1 MRKQVGLIII
11 FAILVGLL
19 ASYLVLNLTSTPNSS
34 EAASTKLSSALSTE
48 VNLLTSDGI
57 SLNAHYY
64 PPMNSESETVTLL
77 LLHGAYEDSNS
88 WNDFR
93 KIAQDEG
100 YAVFTVDF
108 RGHGH
113 SDGEKTFVEAM
124 DNDVDAA
131 LDWLEN
137 SLGVSEQQIALMGES
152 LGANLALRAGAR
164 HPEIPAVILLS
175 PGMLLWKISISEAIV
190 SYGSRPLL
198 LVASEE
204 DGYPAATVR
213 QLDEQARGFHE
224 LLLFPGAEHGTKML
238 EANPNLSLQML
249 TWLQESVP

>member
-1 MRKQVGLIII
+1 VRKQVGLIII

-19 ASYLVLNLTSTPNSS
+19 GSYLVLNLTSTANSS
-34 EAASTKLSSALSTE
+34 ESASTKLSSTLSTE

-64 PPMNSESETVTLL
+64 PPMNSKSETVTLL

-137 SLGVSEQQIALMGES
+137 SLGVSEQQIALVGES

-175 PGMLLWKISISEAIV
+175 PGMLLWKIGINEAIV

-198 LVASEE
+198 LVASKE

-213 QLDEQARGFHE
+213 QLDEQAQGFHE
-224 LLLFPGAEHGTKML
+224 LLLFPGAEHGTKMF

-249 TWLQESVP
+249 NWLQKSVP

>member
-1 MRKQVGLIII
+1 MKNFIVIVLL
-11 FAILVGLL
+11 ALLLVGCG
-19 ASYLVLNLTSTPNSS
+19 TSEDAIQTAIAETETAEPT
-34 EAASTKLSSALSTE
+34 ETFIPTSTE
-48 VNLLTSDGI
+48 VNLLTPDGI
-57 SLNAHYY
+57 SLSAHYY
-64 PPMNSESETVTLL
+64 PQLNSEYETGTLL

-108 RGHGH
+108 RGHGQ

-137 SLGVSEQQIALMGES
+137 SLDVSKQQITLIGES

-164 HPEIPAVILLS
+164 YPEIPAVILLS
-175 PGMLLWKISISEAIV
+175 PGMLLWEINISEAIV

-204 DGYPAATVR
+204 DSYPAATVL
-213 QLDEQARGFHE
+213 QLDEQAQGFHE
-224 LLLFPGAEHGTKML
+224 LLLFSGAEHGTKML
-238 EANPNLSLQML
+238 EANANLSLRIL
-249 TWLQESVP
+249 NWLQESAP